1 MSETLIFNQVFKDSD
16 DFFFTICHEVTKRF
30 GLPLHDQWKLDWDT
44 DIARNIFLMDTD
56 DQEYS
61 IRLWNIHDDED
72 FIIVELSLFKEL
84 PDGTMEEMEG

>member
-1 MSETLIFNQVFKDSD
+1 
-16 DFFFTICHEVTKRF
+16 
-30 GLPLHDQWKLDWDT
+30 
-44 DIARNIFLMDTD
+44 MDTD